1 MAFSQATLKMI
12 ATGGHQSLFMYNSAD
27 AIFTITGSGY
37 FNSATNQL
45 KQNDLILVVGATGGT
60 RTADLIVVSSATAAA
75 TVTTING
82 T

>member
-1 MAFSQATLKMI
+1 MAFTQANLKKI
-12 ATGGHQSLFMYNSAD
+12 AGGGDQNVYLYNSAD
-27 AIFTITGSGY
+27 AISTIVGSGY

-45 KQNDLILVVGATGGT
+45 HQNDVIIAVGATGGT
-60 RTADLIVVSSATAAA
+60 RTVDVVVVSSATAAA